1 MKQIDVKALIQLK
14 ACKDK
19 LTWQQH
25 STLKGQ
31 ILAGDGEG
39 ALKGLRKLLSGG
51 AGK

>member
-1 MKQIDVKALIQLK
+1 MKQIDVQALIQLK

-31 ILAGDGEG
+31 ILAGDSEG
-39 ALKGLRKLLSGG
+39 AMKGLRRLLRNGR
-51 AGK
+51 